1 MYKLWGRR
9 IKELRREVRKCL
21 RGDKKN
27 GEYELYMDM
36 KEFKRDF
43 LLPVSTLYNRL
54 NSQEFVRFTDEEKL
68 FKMLDEALHRFKNL
82 IDFYSTPPESNT
94 AVPFTE
100 V

>member
-1 MYKLWGRR
+1 
-9 IKELRREVRKCL
+9 
-21 RGDKKN
+21 
-27 GEYELYMDM
+27 MDM
-36 KEFKRDF
+36 EEFKRDF

-54 NSQEFVRFTDEEKL
+54 NSQVFVRFTDEEKL
-68 FKMLDEALHRFKNL
+68 FKMLDEALHRFKDL

>member
-1 MYKLWGRR
+1 M
-9 IKELRREVRKCL
+9 IREVKKCL
-21 RGDKKN
+21 RGDKEN
-27 GEYELYMDM
+27 GENELYMDM

-82 IDFYSTPPESNT
+82 IDFYSVPPEAPVS
-94 AVPFTE
+94 APLSE

>member
-9 IKELRREVRKCL
+9 IKELIREVKKCL
-21 RGDKKN
+21 RGDKEN
-27 GEYELYMDM
+27 GENELYMDM

-82 IDFYSTPPESNT
+82 IDFYSTPPESYT
-94 AVPFTE
+94 VVPFTE